1 MFLNASKT
9 PKFSDDPTELN
20 CRITNAQ
27 DTEANI
33 RFTVSWYYRQRLR
46 SDDVVTEELLATMD
60 ADWTLLL
67 GDRSR
72 ERTQN
77 GEIIFSK
84 KTADIFSLRIQWT
97 SESDRGDYFCVI
109 SAWSRHRNNSWV
121 KSKDVT
127 SASVNIFWATQG
139 RNLAP
144 VCWKTWIAE
153 IVFSWVGPS
162 ARKPAIG
169 LWKWGSV
176 LWKGKNTTTLCK
188 GLLFVEGSNYLTP
201 LTILCNSS
209 EWKCKAE
216 IRQSN
221 RIETSRSWAVI
232 VAGVASSSDAGVIAP
247 FHDSGVFWSL

>member
-1 MFLNASKT
+1 MYLLTSLLWVFSPAEPDYEVFLNASKT
-9 PKFSDDPTELN
+9 PKFSDDPTELE

-33 RFTVSWYYRQRLR
+33 RFTVSWYYKKHLPG
-46 SDDVVTEELLATMD
+46 DDVATEELLATMD

-84 KTADIFSLRIQWT
+84 KAVDTFSLRIQWT

-127 SASVNIFWATQG
+127 SAPISILWATQG

-144 VCWKTWIAE
+144 IHWKTWKAK
-153 IVFSWVGPS
+153 IVFS
-162 ARKPAIG
+162 
-169 LWKWGSV
+169 
-176 LWKGKNTTTLCK
+176 
-188 GLLFVEGSNYLTP
+188 
-201 LTILCNSS
+201 
-209 EWKCKAE
+209 
-216 IRQSN
+216 
-221 RIETSRSWAVI
+221 
-232 VAGVASSSDAGVIAP
+232 
-247 FHDSGVFWSL
+247 

>member
-33 RFTVSWYYRQRLR
+33 RFTVSWYYNKRLPG
-46 SDDVVTEELLATMD
+46 DDVVTEELLATMD
-60 ADWTLLL
+60 ADWTLLP

-84 KTADIFSLRIQWT
+84 KAVDTFSFRIQWT

-109 SAWSRHRNNSWV
+109 SAWSRHRNNSWI

-127 SASVNIFWATQG
+127 SASVSIFWATQG
-139 RNLAP
+139 RNVAP
-144 VCWKTWIAE
+144 ICWRTWIAE
-153 IVFSWVGPS
+153 IVFPWVGLS
-162 ARKPAIG
+162 SGRPANR
-169 LWKWGSV
+169 LWKKCPILWRGKPLLPCIKASYLWREVTTSMQWFEVEVQTRDMLIKLCLRLCELGCNCGRSGIQQWCWGH
-176 LWKGKNTTTLCK
+176 C
-188 GLLFVEGSNYLTP
+188 
-201 LTILCNSS
+201 
-209 EWKCKAE
+209 
-216 IRQSN
+216 
-221 RIETSRSWAVI
+221 
-232 VAGVASSSDAGVIAP
+232 
-247 FHDSGVFWSL
+247 SL